1 MDWLISN
8 PSYTAFLFVDLIAI
22 VTLVAAMRWVTRFM
36 VKPVS
41 QHSEASNI
49 ETGAAVVALM
59 VALTGVTSGSFS
71 LTLYEEWFLVT
82 SYGILAILLLRLGV
96 WIQDHVVIASL
107 NLSSATKHGNTS
119 AAIVTG
125 SHLIGTAIV
134 IQSSMKWASQDANL
148 GLIALLFGFVISQCL
163 LALETKLRL
172 IWTGGGLLVAIN
184 KKQLPVVLKAAFQH
198 IGAALA
204 ISGSA
209 PFASAIEYQLQ
220 LAVVAWLFS
229 SVVFLLAY
237 LALSELCVR
246 FVLPKGG
253 AFEGGRPALEGAI
266 YLGWGFILPALAS

>member
-41 QHSEASNI
+41 QHSEASNV

-148 GLIALLFGFVISQCL
+148 GLIALPV
-163 LALETKLRL
+163 TKP
-172 IWTGGGLLVAIN
+172 T
-184 KKQLPVVLKAAFQH
+184 
-198 IGAALA
+198 
-204 ISGSA
+204 
-209 PFASAIEYQLQ
+209 
-220 LAVVAWLFS
+220 
-229 SVVFLLAY
+229 
-237 LALSELCVR
+237 
-246 FVLPKGG
+246 
-253 AFEGGRPALEGAI
+253 
-266 YLGWGFILPALAS
+266 